1 MTSPSPAAASVSV
14 PPYVLHKL
22 QAAYDLYKDHERGFE
37 AVLEAAE
44 MKATKADIENSK
56 KTAADANPNEVMKEE
71 ARRELW
77 LYVRQVPSHSV

>member
-56 KTAADANPNEVMKEE
+56 KNCR
-71 ARRELW
+71 RRE
-77 LYVRQVPSHSV
+77 PE